1 MLSGLVGDPITKK
14 YPILS
19 KRININAT
27 KKCLK
32 FINKSKVEKLI
43 FISTCSNYG
52 VTKKQIPVDEK
63 NTLNPI
69 SAYAKAKVEIE
80 KFLIKNK
87 KKLNFSF
94 TILRFATAF
103 GYSPRMRFDLTVNQF
118 VKDIYLGKKIDLYDA
133 DTWRPYCHVKDFASA
148 IDRVFKAKKKLI
160 DGNIFNVGRNENNF
174 SKLSI
179 IKLIIKKMK
188 KGNYQIVKDSNDRR
202 NYIVNFSKIKKI
214 LRFSPK
220 LSISY
225 GINEILSQFKK
236 RNIKL
241 NEVNKLGNY
250 TVKKKFL

>member
-1 MLSGLVGDPITKK
+1 MSK
-14 YPILS
+14 ILQ
-19 KRININAT
+19 
-27 KKCLK
+27 
-32 FINKSKVEKLI
+32 VQLI
-43 FISTCSNYG
+43 
-52 VTKKQIPVDEK
+52 E
-63 NTLNPI
+63 
-69 SAYAKAKVEIE
+69 
-80 KFLIKNK
+80 FL
-87 KKLNFSF
+87 
-94 TILRFATAF
+94 T
-103 GYSPRMRFDLTVNQF
+103 
-118 VKDIYLGKKIDLYDA
+118 
-133 DTWRPYCHVKDFASA
+133 
-148 IDRVFKAKKKLI
+148 AKKKLI

-250 TVKKKFL
+250 IVKKKFL